1 MKSAPRLKIIPHFPR
16 TELSQSPASLVQFK
30 KTLLTRRHQRLK
42 LYEFFCD
49 NKMAI
54 EVKENCQY
62 SISNDKKTYLGC
74 FQYQNQ

>member
-1 MKSAPRLKIIPHFPR
+1 
-16 TELSQSPASLVQFK
+16 
-30 KTLLTRRHQRLK
+30 
-42 LYEFFCD
+42 
-49 NKMAI
+49 MAI